1 MHGRSLPRK
10 QQPLSFLLPSLQLR
24 VLAAYGALFILVLQT
39 YLPEE
44 ILPRALLSCPP
55 NFDDDDEDDGS
66 RSGGGLAS
74 LGEGRGAVLMGGRA
88 MEEWSSSL
96 ADGGGDQTRPPPP
109 PSSGGVRGF
118 SVPVGAAATAARGGD
133 GAGGAAGA
141 TTGGGGSGT
150 GEGGALQKGV
160 ATPDV
165 RTAAQVAALEH
176 TTGHRQHTQCRQAA
190 PHSKPAASSSCPP
203 TA

>member
-1 MHGRSLPRK
+1 MDLGSSSHLLLPLMHGRSVPRK

-109 PSSGGVRGF
+109 PSSGVRGF

-141 TTGGGGSGT
+141 SSGGGGSGT
-150 GEGGALQKGV
+150 GEGGALQLPRPAMIKV
-160 ATPDV
+160 
-165 RTAAQVAALEH
+165 LEL
-176 TTGHRQHTQCRQAA
+176 RILRC
-190 PHSKPAASSSCPP
+190 PSKLIIIIIIMDHG
-203 TA
+203 